1 MSKNNDEFKLD
12 FDANDLL
19 DTSELNLN
27 NFNLIDEAN
36 IINTEEILETK
47 EILGD
52 LLTPTDLDLNLDLDN
67 IDMMLDT
74 EGLEDLNLDMEL
86 EAKTPEEFIID
97 VANIDTPRRREE
109 FKNYRIT
116 HLDFLR
122 TQEVKAIQNWFNSK
136 RGTLHHQYRLYYNG
150 KNYLQKLLSDRITL
164 EFKRLQERYGNLA
177 VQNALN
183 VSKLLEERT
192 RGFIDYS
199 LGRIKERN
207 LIPHINWE
215 PSTDIESLLD
225 QYARANFPY
234 QLEDYIM
241 HEALVKEIKDVNTKY
256 DYLISQ
262 FKKEWGEVEWVVG
275 IHYEFDYTQAY
286 KSIGDRKTRV
296 QVITNTGRILDM
308 PMKYIPK
315 TTEAFTSYRIYDIK
329 DGHLSSLA
337 KTINYTP
344 LALYSEG
351 KVDPVTFE
359 VKPIFV
365 VFPLEIPMY
374 HMSRIVSKR
383 EKFKEQNKIVFKE
396 NKEFPYTGKFPIIN
410 LEEMTAYKTKNG
422 DVFGDF
428 RNIIPCDVT
437 EIGREEFTERYNAR
451 HGFGKTINNIT
462 TLDKLAELGHNTTL
476 ENIQERTLAD
486 FEFQQKLERM
496 KLEREARAEDDNRN
510 PHVISV
516 TQHVDSVGYV
526 QFIYDH
532 EIKEEILNEV
542 CDKLNIDRFTL
553 NLFLT
558 VMTNGNSK
566 NLKELFSYGGNS
578 LNPDEYRTIVTLLHK
593 KLIVE
598 DIIFNYNDNLL
609 RDSKH
614 FWLMGFINDALRYK
628 YDSVKKYEVNLPY
641 SGSAQMNNYNRLI
654 NSLLSCVPDEFIPSL
669 WEGINTL
676 YEKGE
681 TKSATLTNQEKGVSI
696 LLSVLVQVKEL
707 EPEVRNSQAFIK
719 MPDYSC
725 EALTALMDICPD
737 LSVYDVPLTSVAV
750 AKNMDNLILRLLKIA
765 LKSSYN
771 AFDLKGTK
779 GDKVLTM
786 RDFIPE
792 LFNLLSTYK
801 ETQVE
806 NGESTLVSA
815 YDVYEYIHDNS
826 YLFDEISLVE
836 MLVFIY
842 EVLGRYISL
851 NLGNNLASSIIREN
865 SLVHKVLYPGGINY
879 REIISERIVQLEEE
893 NNFAGNQEVTIIL
906 DKDLN
911 TLLENKINSH
921 TDEFNGMDM
930 LQNIELTMDEEEVIH
945 INLVKSLRGLVSKY
959 FERYNVSYRIYG
971 DEFLLQELRNYL
983 QDLDRNIKSYHFMKK
998 EAVKEYYTDGDVY
1011 ENVYSK
1017 MKTYFTVLSLIKE
1030 VRRHNLMWL
1039 SNIEELVGM
1048 LIEYHQQYIRR
1059 FKKDDDT
1066 IRAINDYRRYLR
1078 EEQAKDQTRMT
1089 KEQLDR
1095 LSYDELTDPEY
1106 GLYSALRVGE
1116 MLKTPLDVVD
1126 VAVSIKEY
1134 GSEEFINNLPKALKE
1149 EVRKVRT
1156 LSLEEM
1162 NRYTGDIL

>member
-1 MSKNNDEFKLD
+1 MTMNNDEFKLD
-12 FDANDLL
+12 FDSNDLL
-19 DTSELNLN
+19 ETSELGLDS
-27 NFNLIDEAN
+27 FNLIDDAS

-52 LLTPTDLDLNLDLDN
+52 LLNPMELYLDN
-67 IDMMLDT
+67 LDMMLDT
-74 EGLEDLNLDMEL
+74 EGLEDLELDMEL
-86 EAKTPEEFIID
+86 EAKVPEEFIID
-97 VANIDTPRRREE
+97 VANIDTARRREE

-122 TQEVKAIQNWFNSK
+122 VQEVKAIQNWFNTK
-136 RGTLHHQYRLYYNG
+136 RGTLHHRYRLYYNG

-164 EFKRLQERYGNLA
+164 EFKRLQDRYGNLA

-183 VSKLLEERT
+183 VSKQLEERT

-199 LGRIKERN
+199 LGRIEERK
-207 LIPHINWE
+207 LIPHITWE

-241 HEALVKEIKDVNTKY
+241 HEALVKEIKDVNMKY

-275 IHYEFDYTQAY
+275 VHYEFDYTRAVN
-286 KSIGDRKTRV
+286 SIGDRTTRV

-308 PMKYIPK
+308 PVKYIPK
-315 TTEAFTSYRIYDIK
+315 TTEAFTSYRVYDIK
-329 DGHLSSLA
+329 DGNLSSLA

-344 LALYSEG
+344 LALYNEG

-365 VFPLEIPMY
+365 VFPLEIAMY

-396 NKEFPYTGKFPIIN
+396 NKDFPYTGKFPIIN

-437 EIGREEFTERYNAR
+437 EIGREEFTERYNER
-451 HGFGKTINNIT
+451 KGKFFGNQIVQRT
-462 TLDKLAELGHNTTL
+462 TLDKLVDLGQNTTL
-476 ENIQERTLAD
+476 ENLQERTLAD
-486 FEFQQKLERM
+486 FEFQQRLERLKLERD
-496 KLEREARAEDDNRN
+496 ARDSEVDLN
-510 PHVISV
+510 PYVVSV
-516 TQHVDSVGYV
+516 TQHIDSVGFV
-526 QFIYDH
+526 QFMQEH
-532 EIKEEILNEV
+532 EIKEEILDEV
-542 CDKLNIDRFTL
+542 CDKLRIDKFTL

-558 VMTNGNSK
+558 AMTNGNSV
-566 NLKELFSYGGNS
+566 NMKELPSYGGNA
-578 LNPDEYRTIVTLLHK
+578 LNKGEHGSIVTNLHK
-593 KLIVE
+593 KLIIE
-598 DIIFNYNDNLL
+598 DIIFNYSDNLL
-609 RDSKH
+609 KDSKH
-614 FWLMGFINDALRYK
+614 FWLMGFLNDALRYK
-628 YDSVKKYEVNLPY
+628 YDSVKKYGVSLPY
-641 SGSAQMNNYNRLI
+641 AGSAQMNNYNRLI
-654 NSLLSCVPDEFIPSL
+654 NSLTTCIPDEFIPSL

-681 TKSATLTNQEKGVSI
+681 TKSQTLLNQEKGASI

-725 EALTALMDICPD
+725 EALTALMDICPE
-737 LSVYDVPLTSVAV
+737 LSVYDIPLTSVAV
-750 AKNMDNLILRLLKIA
+750 AKNMDSLILRLLKIA

-771 AFDLKGTK
+771 AFDLKGAK
-779 GDKVLTM
+779 GGKVLTM

-801 ETQVE
+801 ETQVK
-806 NGESTLVSA
+806 GGDSTLVSLF
-815 YDVYEYIHDNS
+815 DVYEYIHDNS
-826 YLFDEISLVE
+826 YLFDELALIEL
-836 MLVFIY
+836 LIFTY
-842 EVLGRYISL
+842 EVLGKYNSL
-851 NLGNNLASSIIREN
+851 KLDTNLVSSIVREN
-865 SLVHKVLYPGGINY
+865 SLIYKVLFPGGINY
-879 REIISERIVQLEEE
+879 RTVIAERISQLEEE
-893 NNFAGNQEVTIIL
+893 GNLAGNQELTITL
-906 DKDLN
+906 DEDIKA
-911 TLLENKINSH
+911 LLERQKVIQQE
-921 TDEFNGMDM
+921 EFNQMVV
-930 LQNIELTMDEEEVIH
+930 LQDIELTMDEEEIIP

-959 FERYNVSYRIYG
+959 FEQHNTSYKICG
-971 DEFLLQELRNYL
+971 EELLLHELRNYL
-983 QDLDRNIKSYHFMKK
+983 DDLDRNIGSYHFMKN
-998 EAVKEYYTDGDVY
+998 EAVKEYYTDGEVY
-1011 ENVYSK
+1011 ENVYGK
-1017 MKTYFTVLSLIKE
+1017 MRTYFTVLGLIKE
-1030 VRRHNLMWL
+1030 IRRFNLMWL
-1039 SNIEELVGM
+1039 SNVEELVVM
-1048 LIEYHQQYIRR
+1048 LIDYHQQYIRKFR
-1059 FKKDDDT
+1059 KDDET

-1078 EEQAKDQTRMT
+1078 EEQAKDQTRMSKT
-1089 KEQLDR
+1089 QLDR

-1126 VAVSIKEY
+1126 VAVAIKEY
-1134 GSEEFINNLPKALKE
+1134 GSEEFIAGLPKALKE
-1149 EVRKVRT
+1149 EVHKVHT

-1162 NRYTGDIL
+1162 NKYSGDII